1 MLLKKINN
9 FITNDKFLLF
19 IIFLVSFLINKNYAN
34 LGAFPIDTF
43 LHFDSGFRILNGE
56 YPIKDFW
63 IVSGIF
69 VDYLEALFFYLLGVS
84 WKTHVIH
91 SSLIN
96 GIITLA
102 TYFVLRSFQFKKIYS
117 FLYSLFFGILA
128 YPPSGTPFVDHH
140 ATFLSLLGIY
150 CFILALN
157 NQKNFYWVLMP
168 IFFGLSFF
176 SKQVPSSYIILP
188 LVIITIF
195 YSIIKKEYSP
205 IKYFF
210 LGSVIFIVIVF
221 LIGATQ
227 GISLN
232 AFLTQY
238 IMYPQSI
245 ANERLNSLNFSF
257 NGFITHYKFIF
268 LALLPL
274 TYLNIKNL
282 INNRSYIK
290 EKNFYIFL
298 VVLFYTIGLIFHQVL
313 TKNQIFIYFLC
324 PLLFAFLKI
333 YLNNIDKFKTTIFLI
348 ILVLSFSIT
357 VKYHLRF
364 NEHRKFHELINVN
377 FDLSKEAYLIDEKLT
392 GLKWITPHHSDN
404 PKSEI
409 DFLKNTLKILK
420 EDKRKKMVITN
431 YLFFSAILNENL
443 YSPSKTYTLDGAS
456 FPVKGNKYYLNYKN
470 YFFKKIKNN
479 KIQAIYI
486 ISLGSEISNRF
497 VYDYLDKTCIVEHIF
512 TKQFKKFE
520 LNKC

>member
-63 IVSGIF
+63 IVSSIF
-69 VDYLEALFFYLLGVS
+69 VDHLEALFFYLLGVS

-91 SSLIN
+91 SSFIN

-102 TYFVLRSFQFKKIYS
+102 TYFVLRSFQLKKIYS

-128 YPPSGTPFVDHH
+128 YPSSGTPFVDHH
-140 ATFLSLLGIY
+140 AAFLSLLGMY

-157 NQKNFYWVLMP
+157 NQKNFYWILMP

-195 YSIIKKEYSP
+195 YSIIKKEFSP
-205 IKYFF
+205 IKYSF
-210 LGSVIFIVIVF
+210 LGSVIFIVIVV

-238 IMYPQSI
+238 IIYPQSI
-245 ANERLNSLNFSF
+245 ASERLNNLNFSF
-257 NGFITHYKFIF
+257 NGFIAHYKFIF

-274 TYLNIKNL
+274 AYLNIKNL
-282 INNRSYIK
+282 INNKNYIK
-290 EKNFYIFL
+290 VKNFYIFL
-298 VVLFYTIGLIFHQVL
+298 AILFYTFGLIFHQIL

-333 YLNNIDKFKTTIFLI
+333 YLNNIDKFKTMIFLI

-357 VKYHLRF
+357 AKYHLRF

-377 FDLSKEAYLIDEKLT
+377 LDLSKEAYLIDEKLA
-392 GLKWITPHHSDN
+392 GLKWITPDYRDN

-409 DFLKNTLKILK
+409 DFLKYALRTLK

-431 YLFFSAILNENL
+431 YLFFSAILNEKL
-443 YSPSKTYTLDGAS
+443 YSPSKAYTLDGTN
-456 FPVKGNKYYLNYKN
+456 FPVKGNKYYSKYKS
-470 YFFKKIKNN
+470 YFFEKINNN

-486 ISLGSEISNRF
+486 ISLGSEASNRF
-497 VYDYLDKTCIVEHIF
+497 VYDYLDKTCITEHIF

-520 LNKC
+520 INKC

>member
-19 IIFLVSFLINKNYAN
+19 IIFLVSFLINKYYAN

-56 YPIKDFW
+56 YPIRDFW

-102 TYFVLRSFQFKKIYS
+102 TYFVLRNLQLKKIYS

-140 ATFLSLLGIY
+140 AAFFSLLGVY

-157 NQKNFYWVLMP
+157 NKKNFYWILMS

-176 SKQVPSSYIILP
+176 SKQVPSFYIILP
-188 LVIITIF
+188 LAIITVF
-195 YSIIKKEYSP
+195 YSMIKKEYKP
-205 IKYFF
+205 IKYSL
-210 LGSVIFIVIVF
+210 LGSAIFIIIVF
-221 LIGATQ
+221 LIGAAH

-245 ANERLNSLNFSF
+245 ASERLNNLNFSF
-257 NGFITHYKFIF
+257 GGFITHYKFIF
-268 LALLPL
+268 LALFPL
-274 TYLNIKNL
+274 IYLNIKNL
-282 INNRSYIK
+282 VNNRNYIK

-298 VVLFYTIGLIFHQVL
+298 VILFYTFGLIFHQIL

-324 PLLFAFLKI
+324 PLLFAFLTI

-377 FDLSKEAYLIDEKLT
+377 FDLSKEAYLIDKKLT
-392 GLKWITPHHSDN
+392 GLKWITPHHKNN

-420 EDKRKKMVITN
+420 EDKRSKMVMTN
-431 YLFFSAILNENL
+431 YLFFSAILNEKL
-443 YSPSKTYTLDGAS
+443 YAPSRAITLDGTT
-456 FPVKGNKYYLNYKN
+456 FPVKGNKHYSKYKN
-470 YFFKKIKNN
+470 YFFEKIKNN
-479 KIQAIYI
+479 KIQVIYI
-486 ISLGSEISNRF
+486 ISIGSEASNRF

-512 TKQFKKFE
+512 TKQFKKYE
-520 LNKC
+520 INKC